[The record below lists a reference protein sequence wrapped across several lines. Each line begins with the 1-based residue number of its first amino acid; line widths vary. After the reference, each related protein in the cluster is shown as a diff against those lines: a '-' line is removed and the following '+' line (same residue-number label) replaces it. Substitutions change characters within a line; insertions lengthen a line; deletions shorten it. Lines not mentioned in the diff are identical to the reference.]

1 MSPGKR
7 DVATTTAYMRRTS
20 IRSCDLHWKNAA
32 TPNPPTRR
40 KGAGLETTQLLSP
53 KHDRGLG

>member
-1 MSPGKR
+1 MSPGN
-7 DVATTTAYMRRTS
+7 VATAIAYTRRTS
-20 IRSCDLHWKNAA
+20 IRSYDLHWKSAA
-32 TPNPPTRR
+32 TPNPLTRR